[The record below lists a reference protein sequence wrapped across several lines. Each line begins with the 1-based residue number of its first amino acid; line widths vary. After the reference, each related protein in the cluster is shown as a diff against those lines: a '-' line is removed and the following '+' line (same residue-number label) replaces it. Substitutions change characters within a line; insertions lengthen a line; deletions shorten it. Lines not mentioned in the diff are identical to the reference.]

1 MASLRRLR
9 GAFSG
14 IVGEDTDTC
23 MPTEDSKVLGLR
35 LIMLCGIPT
44 SGKSS
49 YVRQGQEETPHLD
62 GFMVLSTDAY
72 IEREAKR
79 LGSTYNQLF
88 DELVG
93 PATEEL
99 NNNLRLALRDN
110 LSIIWDQTNLTP
122 KARKRKLAKVPPR
135 YEKTAVWFD
144 ISLEEAL
151 RRNETRPGKYIPK
164 SIIKRMYASFVP
176 PTKSEGFD
184 HIIKPLY

>member
-14 IVGEDTDTC
+14 MIGEDTDAH
-23 MPTEDSKVLGLR
+23 MPMADTKVPGLR

-49 YVRQGQEETPHLD
+49 YLLQGQQETPHFD
-62 GFMVLSTDAY
+62 GFIVLSTDAY
-72 IEREAKR
+72 IEREAQR
-79 LGSTYNQLF
+79 MGSTYNELF

-110 LSIIWDQTNLTP
+110 LSIVWDQTNLTP
-122 KARKRKLAKVPPR
+122 KARKRKLAKIPPR

-164 SIIKRMYASFVP
+164 DIIKRMHESFTP